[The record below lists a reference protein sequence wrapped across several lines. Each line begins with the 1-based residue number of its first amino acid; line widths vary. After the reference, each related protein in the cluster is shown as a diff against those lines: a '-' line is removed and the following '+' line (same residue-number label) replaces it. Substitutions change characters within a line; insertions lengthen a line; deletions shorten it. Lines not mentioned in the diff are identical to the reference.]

1 MDGNGR
7 WAKQLGKPRT
17 YGHRAG
23 HTTVLKIVR
32 HAVSKGIQSLTLYA
46 FSSENWSRPSSEV
59 NALMLLFSQAIKRN
73 RKLFMKHGIRFCV
86 IGDKSGFSNKLQRE
100 ITQLEADTAQHT
112 TMTVNIAANYGAK
125 WDIVQAAQQLADQV
139 QQGNLTVSDITE
151 VRFTQHLML
160 ADQAPVDLLIRT
172 GGEQRISNYLLWQC
186 AYAEFYFTPTFWPDF
201 DETAFDDAINEFQHR
216 TRRFG
221 GVLEQSAST

>member
-23 HTTVLKIVR
+23 HTAVLKIVR
-32 HAVSKGIQSLTLYA
+32 HAAALGVQSLTLYA
-46 FSSENWSRPSSEV
+46 FSSENWSRPPSEV
-59 NALMLLFSQAIKRN
+59 KALMLLFSQAIKRN
-73 RKLFMKHGIRFCV
+73 RKLFMKHGIRFRV
-86 IGDKSGFSNKLQRE
+86 IGDKQGFSDKLQRE
-100 ITQLEADTAQHT
+100 IAQLEADTASHT
-112 TMTVNIAANYGAK
+112 TMTLNIAANYGAK
-125 WDIVQAAQQLADQV
+125 WDIVNAAKQLATQV
-139 QQGNLTVSDITE
+139 KNDDITVADIDE
-151 VRFTQHLML
+151 SRFNQHLML

-186 AYAEFYFTPTFWPDF
+186 AYAEFYFTPIFWPDF
-201 DETAFDDAINEFQHR
+201 DETALDVAVTEFHRR

-221 GVLEQSAST
+221 GVLDE